1 MQAVQAQSVRGTF
14 GTLFAVV
21 FGISLLLLFSTL
33 AMRRAAERVEQATQ
47 ARYNSYLLADEL
59 RQSSDDLTR
68 LARTYVVSTD
78 PKWEKQ
84 YFEVLDIRNGKLA
97 RPANYQGIYWDFR
110 AADESPGKRT
120 SATAPLQDLMKQAGF
135 TDAEFA
141 KLREA
146 QQNSNDLVRTETV
159 AMNLVKGLYD
169 DGKGGFTKQGEPDL
183 ERARAMMHDLDY
195 HRFKAKIMRPVDEF
209 LQLLDQR
216 TSLAVSE
223 ASAQRSTWANVS
235 LALALVL
242 VGSVAALLWWGYRGI
257 LHQLGAEPERVRSLV
272 ERVAEGDLST
282 PVVLQGAHEHSLLAA
297 IARMQAA
304 LRDVVGVVRASSDSI
319 VTGSAQIAT
328 GNADLSHRTEQQSS
342 NLQQTAASM
351 ETLSDTVRSNADTA
365 RQATQLAGSASAVA
379 ERGGEVVSRVVSTME
394 EINGASR
401 KIVDIIG
408 VIDGIAFQT
417 NILALNAAVEAARA
431 GEQGRGFAVV
441 ASEVRSLAQRSAAA
455 AREIKSLINDSV
467 GKVEAGS
474 QLVNE
479 AGSTMADIV
488 SQVRRVTDLI
498 SEISAANSEQ
508 TSGIQQ
514 ISSAVG
520 QLDQVTQQNAALV
533 EESAAAAE
541 SLSQQAQAL
550 IEAVR
555 VFRLDPA
562 GMR

>member
-1 MQAVQAQSVRGTF
+1 MQQGKASSVRGIF
-14 GTLFAVV
+14 GTLFAAV
-21 FGISLLLLFSTL
+21 FGISVLLLCSTL
-33 AMRRAAERVEQATQ
+33 AMRRAAESVERTTQ
-47 ARYNSYLLADEL
+47 ARYDSYLLADEL

-68 LARTYVVSTD
+68 LARTYVISTD

-84 YFEVLDIRNGKLA
+84 YFEVLDVRNGRLA

-110 AADESPGKRT
+110 AADETPSKGSGSPV
-120 SATAPLQDLMKQAGF
+120 PLQDLMKTAGF
-135 TDAEFA
+135 TEAEFA

-146 QQNSNDLVRTETV
+146 QQNSNDLVRTETI

-216 TSLAVSE
+216 TALAVAQ
-223 ASAQRSTWANVS
+223 ASKQRSTWANVS
-235 LALALVL
+235 VLLAVLLVL
-242 VGSVAALLWWGYRGI
+242 AVAALLWWGYRA
-257 LHQLGAEPERVRSLV
+257 LLSQLGAEPAQVRSIV
-272 ERVAEGDLST
+272 ERVASGDLSS
-282 PVVLQGAHEHSLLAA
+282 PVELQGVSSHSLLASVS
-297 IARMQAA
+297 RMQHA
-304 LRDVVGVVRASSDSI
+304 LRDVVGAVRASSDSI

-328 GNADLSHRTEQQSS
+328 GNADLSQRTEQQSS

-441 ASEVRSLAQRSAAA
+441 ASEVRSLAQRSAEA
-455 AREIKSLINDSV
+455 AREIKSLIHDSV

-474 QLVNE
+474 LLVNE

-508 TSGIQQ
+508 TTGIQQ

-520 QLDQVTQQNAALV
+520 QLDHVTQQNAALV
-533 EESAAAAE
+533 EQSAAAAE

-555 VFRLDPA
+555 AFRLEPA
-562 GMR
+562 A

>member
-1 MQAVQAQSVRGTF
+1 MQQGKASSVRGIF
-14 GTLFAVV
+14 GTLFAAV
-21 FGISLLLLFSTL
+21 FGISVLLLCSTL
-33 AMRRAAERVEQATQ
+33 AMRRAAESVERATQ
-47 ARYNSYLLADEL
+47 ARYDSYLLADEL

-68 LARTYVVSTD
+68 LARTYVISAD

-84 YFEVLDIRNGKLA
+84 YFEVLDVRNGKLP

-110 AADESPGKRT
+110 AADETPGKG
-120 SATAPLQDLMKQAGF
+120 SGASVPLQDLMKKAGF
-135 TDAEFA
+135 TEAEFA

-146 QQNSNDLVRTETV
+146 QQNSNELVRTDTI

-216 TSLAVSE
+216 TALAVAQASE
-223 ASAQRSTWANVS
+223 QRSTWANVS
-235 LALALVL
+235 VVLAVLLVL
-242 VGSVAALLWWGYRGI
+242 AVAALLWWGYRAI
-257 LHQLGAEPERVRSLV
+257 LSQLGAEPAQVRSIV
-272 ERVAEGDLST
+272 ERVASGDLSS
-282 PVVLQGAHEHSLLAA
+282 PVELQGVSSHSLLASVS
-297 IARMQAA
+297 RMQHA

-328 GNADLSHRTEQQSS
+328 GNADLSQRTEQQSS

-441 ASEVRSLAQRSAAA
+441 ASEVRSLAQRSAEA
-455 AREIKSLINDSV
+455 AREIKGLIHDSV

-474 QLVNE
+474 LLVNE

-508 TSGIQQ
+508 TTGIQQ

-520 QLDQVTQQNAALV
+520 QLDHVTQQNAALV
-533 EESAAAAE
+533 EQSAAAAE

-555 VFRLDPA
+555 AFRLEPA
-562 GMR
+562 A

>member
-1 MQAVQAQSVRGTF
+1 MQQAKVSSVRGIF
-14 GTLFAVV
+14 GTLFAAV
-21 FGISLLLLFSTL
+21 FGISVLLLCSTL
-33 AMRRAAERVEQATQ
+33 AMRRAAESVERATQ
-47 ARYNSYLLADEL
+47 ARYDSYLLADEL

-68 LARTYVVSTD
+68 LARTYVISAD

-84 YFEVLDIRNGKLA
+84 YFEVLDVRNGKAA
-97 RPANYQGIYWDFR
+97 RPSSYQGIYWDFR
-110 AADESPGKRT
+110 AADEVPAKGSGP
-120 SATAPLQDLMKQAGF
+120 AVPLQELMKKAGF
-135 TDAEFA
+135 TEAEFA

-146 QQNSNDLVRTETV
+146 QQNSNELVRTETI
-159 AMNLVKGLYD
+159 AMNLVKGLHE
-169 DGKGGFTKQGEPDL
+169 DGKGGFTRQGAPDL

-216 TSLAVSE
+216 TALAVAQASE
-223 ASAQRSTWANVS
+223 QRSTWANAS
-235 LALALVL
+235 LVL
-242 VGSVAALLWWGYRGI
+242 AVLLVLSVAALLGWGYRAI
-257 LHQLGAEPERVRSLV
+257 LAQLGAEPAQVRGIV
-272 ERVAEGDLST
+272 ERVASGDLSS
-282 PVVLQGAHEHSLLAA
+282 PVDLQGVSSHSLLAA
-297 IARMQAA
+297 VARMQRA
-304 LRDVVGVVRASSDSI
+304 LRDVVGAVRASSDSI

-351 ETLSDTVRSNADTA
+351 ETLSETVRSNADTA

-441 ASEVRSLAQRSAAA
+441 ASEVRSLAGRSAEA
-455 AREIKSLINDSV
+455 AREIKGLIHDSV
-467 GKVEAGS
+467 GKVETGS

-508 TSGIQQ
+508 TTGIQQ

-520 QLDQVTQQNAALV
+520 HLDHVTQQNAALV

-555 VFRLDPA
+555 AFRLEPA
-562 GMR
+562 A

>member
-1 MQAVQAQSVRGTF
+1 MNEGKASSVRGIF

-21 FGISLLLLFSTL
+21 IGIAILLLCSTL
-33 AMRRAAERVEQATQ
+33 AVRRAAEGVERATQ
-47 ARYNSYLLADEL
+47 ARYESYLLADEL

-68 LARTYVVSTD
+68 LARTYVISAD

-84 YFEVLDIRNGKLA
+84 YFEVLDVRNGKLS

-110 AADESPGKRT
+110 AADETPAKGSG
-120 SATAPLQDLMKQAGF
+120 AAVPLQELMKKAGF

-146 QQNSNDLVRTETV
+146 QQNSNELVRTETI
-159 AMNLVKGLYD
+159 AMNLVKGLYE
-169 DGKGGFTKQGEPDL
+169 DGKGGFTKQGAPDL

-216 TSLAVSE
+216 TALAVSE
-223 ASAQRSTWANVS
+223 ASSSRSFWANASV
-235 LALALVL
+235 ALAVLLVL
-242 VGSVAALLWWGYRGI
+242 AVAALLWWGYRAI
-257 LHQLGAEPERVRSLV
+257 LGQLGAEPARVRCIV
-272 ERVAEGDLST
+272 ERVAAGDLSS
-282 PVVLQGAHEHSLLAA
+282 PVDLRGAASHSLLAA
-297 IARMQAA
+297 VARMQQA
-304 LRDVVGVVRASSDSI
+304 LREVVGAVRSSSDSI

-351 ETLSDTVRSNADTA
+351 ETLSDTVRNNADTA

-379 ERGGEVVSRVVSTME
+379 ERGGEVVNRVVLTME

-441 ASEVRSLAQRSAAA
+441 ASEVRGLAQRSAEA

-474 QLVNE
+474 QQVNE

-508 TSGIQQ
+508 TTGIQQ

-555 VFRLDPA
+555 AFRLEPA
-562 GMR
+562 A

>member
-1 MQAVQAQSVRGTF
+1 MQQGKASSVRGIF
-14 GTLFAVV
+14 GTLFAAV
-21 FGISLLLLFSTL
+21 FGISVLLLCSTL
-33 AMRRAAERVEQATQ
+33 AMRRAAESVERATQ
-47 ARYNSYLLADEL
+47 ARYDSYLLADEL

-68 LARTYVVSTD
+68 LARTYVISAD
-78 PKWEKQ
+78 SKWEKQ
-84 YFEVLDIRNGKLA
+84 YFEVLDVRNGKLA

-110 AADESPGKRT
+110 AADEVPTKGMG
-120 SATAPLQDLMKQAGF
+120 AAMPLQQLMEKAGF

-146 QQNSNDLVRTETV
+146 QQNSNDLVRTETI
-159 AMNLVKGLYD
+159 AMNLVKGLYE
-169 DGKGGFTKQGEPDL
+169 DGKGGFTKQGAPDL

-216 TSLAVSE
+216 TALAVAQ
-223 ASAQRSTWANVS
+223 ASAQRSTWANASLV
-235 LALALVL
+235 LALLLVAT
-242 VGSVAALLWWGYRGI
+242 VAGLLWWGYRAI
-257 LHQLGAEPERVRSLV
+257 LSQLGAEPARVRDIV
-272 ERVAEGDLST
+272 ERVASGDLSS
-282 PVVLQGAHEHSLLAA
+282 PVGLQGASPHSLLAA
-297 IARMQAA
+297 VSRMQLA
-304 LRDVVGVVRASSDSI
+304 LRDVVGAVRASSDSI

-328 GNADLSHRTEQQSS
+328 GNADLSQRTEQQSS

-441 ASEVRSLAQRSAAA
+441 ASEVRSLAQRSAEA
-455 AREIKSLINDSV
+455 AREIKGLIHDSV

-498 SEISAANSEQ
+498 SEISTANNEQ
-508 TSGIQQ
+508 TTGIQQ

-555 VFRLDPA
+555 AFRLEPTA
-562 GMR
+562 